1 MITFRRLYAQ
11 CQSPLP
17 HCSFLMPTQVLTLLT
32 GFQYLRLFLVPV
44 FVCNKS
50 VTQNSKFK
58 TWIRVHSEN
67 SRDYY
72 APWRLGWFL
81 LSCDHRFNRSF
92 WWSNCIS
99 YLSFS
104 FLSHACCI
112 LSWVIW
118 LEHTCFRTWFVMVR
132 FRVLTQTVCMRDFNR
147 EEEEVYRTYATVMNG
162 CRIFSHH
169 ESQVYVCKWLFESG
183 CQAQNAIVQSRPVK
197 SSEPSER
204 DTAHGTCTQVY
215 TCIYMWDRISTC
227 TLWYIHT
234 STYIRMGS
242 VCAYE

>member
-1 MITFRRLYAQ
+1 MELYFR
-11 CQSPLP
+11 SFVFISES
-17 HCSFLMPTQVLTLLT
+17 CSFLVPTQVLTLLT
-32 GFQYLRLFLVPV
+32 WFQYLRLFLVPV
-44 FVCNKS
+44 LVCNKS
-50 VTQNSKFK
+50 VTQNSKLK
-58 TWIRVHSEN
+58 TWIRVHSEK

-72 APWRLGWFL
+72 APWRLRLFWFVL
-81 LSCDHRFNRSF
+81 WSQVSNFNRSF

-147 EEEEVYRTYATVMNG
+147 EEEEVYRTYDTVMNW
-162 CRIFSHH
+162 CLILSHH
-169 ESQVYVCKWLFESG
+169 ESEVYVCKWLFESD

-204 DTAHGTCTQVY
+204 DTAGMNMY
-215 TCIYMWDRISTC
+215 TCVYM
-227 TLWYIHT
+227 YIHIRQNKYM
-234 STYIRMGS
+234 YIMIHT
-242 VCAYE
+242 

>member
-72 APWRLGWFL
+72 APWRLGLFL
-81 LSCDHRFNRSF
+81 LSCDHRFQTLIVRFGDQIVSPIFRFNF
-92 WWSNCIS
+92 WVTLVAS
-99 YLSFS
+99 YLEWFDWNTRV
-104 FLSHACCI
+104 FIRDA
-112 LSWVIW
+112 WW
-118 LEHTCFRTWFVMVR
+118 LDSVYWHKHS
-132 FRVLTQTVCMRDFNR
+132 VCMRNFNR
-147 EEEEVYRTYATVMNG
+147 EEEQVYRTYDTVMNR
-162 CRIFSHH
+162 CLILSHH
-169 ESQVYVCKWLFESG
+169 KSQVYVCKWLFESG
-183 CQAQNAIVQSRPVK
+183 CQA
-197 SSEPSER
+197 
-204 DTAHGTCTQVY
+204 
-215 TCIYMWDRISTC
+215 
-227 TLWYIHT
+227 
-234 STYIRMGS
+234 
-242 VCAYE
+242 